1 MFNTI
6 TNLENLIIYGKG
18 TFNGELDIY
27 VIIFMTTLDM
37 LYGHIQQFPAYNK
50 VVLEKCYIN

>member
-18 TFNGELDIY
+18 IFNGELDIY

-37 LYGHIQQFPAYNK
+37 LYGHIWQFPAYNK

>member
-6 TNLENLIIYGKG
+6 TNLENLIILEKG

-27 VIIFMTTLDM
+27 VIIFMTILDM

-50 VVLEKCYIN
+50 VVLEKCYLN